1 MIDTQAQNEIAVLA
15 AVDTGEYSVDVSL
28 EELTELANA
37 ADVEV
42 IGSAVQKRDKP
53 DPGTFMGTGRLLE
66 LKEFCENNDADV
78 LIFDH
83 ELTATQIRNIEK
95 ITGVRTIDRTMLI
108 LDIFSGR
115 AQSSEGRLQVEL
127 ARQRYLLPRLA
138 GMGITMSRLGGGGK
152 GGVGA
157 RRGAGETKLETDRR
171 KIRDRIHFL
180 SVKLK
185 EMETRREDTRKKR
198 KKQNVTT
205 VAIVGYTNV
214 GKSTLLNKLSG
225 SDIYAEDMLFATLDP
240 TARKLDLPNGRS
252 IVMVDTV
259 GFVRR
264 LPHHLVEAFKSTLE
278 EAMDADVILNV
289 CDASSD
295 EADEQVEVTTNLL
308 KELGAENTP
317 MIMVLNKCDIAD
329 EIPNLGKNVVQISAK
344 TGDGLDDLIDAIS
357 DAIPVTTKRMEML
370 FPYSDAGKI
379 DRIREDGIILSED
392 FGVDGILIDA
402 QVDRRFWKLASEY
415 VVK

>member
-108 LDIFSGR
+108 LDIFSRR

-295 EADEQVEVTTNLL
+295 EADEQAEVTTNLL